1 MRWQAFLV
9 NRWDGAAQLVNTKVD
24 GCIGLIIGNHH
35 IVQGGTAHTPKQK
48 KTVVCEFLDALA
60 GYRFKNVDENAE
72 LSIVRVLVGD
82 CNLERQVAEDCTQ
95 GRKIPCSGLPMQCS
109 NKGILSG

>member
-1 MRWQAFLV
+1 M
-9 NRWDGAAQLVNTKVD
+9 
-24 GCIGLIIGNHH
+24 
-35 IVQGGTAHTPKQK
+35 HTLKQK

-60 GYRFKNVDENAE
+60 EYRFKNVDENAE

-95 GRKIPCSGLPMQCS
+95 GRNIPCSGLPMQCS
-109 NKGILSG
+109 KKGAHSGWRVISTMSELQGGMVFVTGAVAKAAVASC